1 MTHTQAIKPTAER
14 KPYQRP
20 QVVYEARL
28 EAQAGSPVSN
38 PLGDLLD
45 PSGVEK

>member
-1 MTHTQAIKPTAER
+1 MQPTTRPSAER

-20 QVVYEARL
+20 QIVYEARL
-28 EAQAGSPVSN
+28 EAQAGSP
-38 PLGDLLD
+38 LGGALDDLLD

>member
-1 MTHTQAIKPTAER
+1 MQTATLPTVER

-20 QVVYEARL
+20 QVVYEAPL
-28 EAQAGSPVSN
+28 EAQAGSPITNN

-45 PSGVEK
+45 PSGVQK